1 MASIVLTAVGTAI
14 GSTVG
19 APTMG
24 AQLGRMAGTAIE
36 SRGSGVSARRHHEG
50 ARLEDLAVQTSTY
63 GRMIPQVFGS
73 VRIAGNVI
81 WSRPIKEVATTATIR
96 SGGGKGGR
104 VGGGGGSSQRTT
116 TETTYQYFVTLAI
129 AIAEGEITRL
139 DRVWADAK
147 LLDLSTGNYRIYLGT
162 ETQLP
167 DPAME
172 AVYGVGKV
180 PAYRG
185 LAYVVIEDFP
195 LAAFGNRIPNFSFE
209 VTRKA
214 LQKDVGDAP
223 VEAMVK
229 SLMLIP
235 GSGEFVYDTTIGYKL
250 GGQYVNGV
258 WAQQGTQSPMNAH
271 TPTGQANVTVA
282 LDQMKET
289 FPNLE
294 WVGLV
299 VNWFATSLDTASCE
313 IFPCVEYSDAVSTT
327 PNLWSVAGYT
337 RATAR
342 RVGYENNLPRYGG
355 TPDDASLVRLVAAL
369 RARGYKI
376 FFYPMLLVD
385 LPGKPWRG
393 FITGAP
399 STVPNFFTRAN
410 GYNRFIQ
417 HYAALMAGKID
428 AFAIGTELR
437 DITAITSGAGVFPAV
452 SQLITLAANVK
463 ATLGSLVKV
472 TYAADWSEYHHT
484 TGGWYNLDPLWA
496 SSAIDMIGIDAYF
509 PLTDAPQTGYDRAA
523 IEAGWTSGEGYD
535 WYYTDATRT
544 TKASLAPAYA
554 WKNIAW
560 WWNNT
565 HVNPNNVATPWVPGS
580 KPIWFTEYGFPS
592 VDGCANEPNV
602 FIDASSSAS
611 AYPRFSRGRV
621 DFMAQRQAIAAT
633 ESVWNNSTMVTHK
646 FLWTWDARPYPYWPD
661 LLSVWSDGRNW
672 VTGHWVQGKLGGS
685 QVAAVVESIFTT
697 LGLPDTAINSSALQA
712 SLDGFVIERRSTAR
726 AILEQLTRAYQFVFK
741 ESGGVIY
748 LMPRSQQASLTID
761 RAELVPEKEDES
773 PLKMIREE
781 VSALPQRVEVQY
793 LQRLQRYAT
802 SVQSASRENEV
813 GTEEVTTIALSLVLS
828 DAHARAIADY
838 QLASR
843 WRSRTEF
850 EFVLPIRYAALEVGD
865 IITLAD
871 GAFSYRLRLTR
882 IQLGRPGMLRIRA
895 MEDEAV
901 SYEANPDRRGSDD
914 GLNFR
919 PVPTTRL
926 ETMELPAFPQDDID
940 DITVRFAGT
949 GLGEGWEGTS
959 ILRMNGLA
967 GEPEILA
974 ALDQQAR
981 MGVTLG
987 ALPEGQTQRFDRA
1000 TVLEVLMLGD
1010 ASLSSATEADVL
1022 AGANV
1027 ALVGQEVIQFT
1038 TATSLGEGKFR
1049 LEGLLRGRSGT
1060 EYAVSGHVAGERFV
1074 MLDERL
1080 RTLVIPPSSRGL
1092 TWALKPVTYGQSDS
1106 TVEATNYTVNAR
1118 ALMPLAPVHLT
1129 AQRDA
1134 SGNASLRWIRRARH
1148 GGDWRSEVDIPLMES
1163 AELYD
1168 VEIIKAGLVVR
1179 SWRVSTPEQLY
1190 TAAQQVAD
1198 LGAVSAAICFRVYQI
1213 SGLVG
1218 RGQVAE
1224 AVV

>member
-1 MASIVLTAVGTAI
+1 MASIILTAVGTTI

-19 APTMG
+19 APGVG
-24 AQLGRMAGTAIE
+24 AQLGRIAGTAIDA
-36 SRGSGVSARRHHEG
+36 RRSGNARRHYEG

-81 WSRPIKEVATTATIR
+81 WSRPIKEVATTTTIR

-104 VGGGGGSSQRTT
+104 SSGSSSQRTT
-116 TETTYQYFVTLAI
+116 TETTYQYYVTLAI

-172 AVYGVGKV
+172 AVYGVGKT

-185 LAYVVIEDFP
+185 MAYVMIEDFP

-214 LQKDVGDAP
+214 LQNDVGDAP

-271 TPTGQANVTVA
+271 TPTGQTNVTVA

-299 VNWFATSLDTASCE
+299 VNWFATSLDTANCE
-313 IFPCVEYSDAVSTT
+313 IFPCVEYSDAMTTT
-327 PNLWSVAGYT
+327 PNLWNVAGYT

-342 RVGYENNLPRYGG
+342 RVGYDGNAPRYGG
-355 TPDDASLVRLVAAL
+355 TPDDASFVRLVTAL

-393 FITGAP
+393 FITGAA
-399 STVPNFFTRAN
+399 STIPNFFTRVN

-417 HYAALMAGKID
+417 HYTTLMAGKID

-437 DITAITSGAGVFPAV
+437 DVTAITSGNGVFPAV
-452 SQLITLAANVK
+452 SQLMTLAASVK
-463 ATLGSLVKV
+463 AALGSLVKV

-496 SSAIDMIGIDAYF
+496 SSAIDMVGIDAYF
-509 PLTDAPQTGYDRAA
+509 PLTDAPQSGYDRAT
-523 IEAGWTSGEGYD
+523 IEQGWTSGEGYD
-535 WYYTDATRT
+535 WYYSDAART
-544 TKASLAPAYA
+544 VKASLAPAYA

-565 HVNPNNVATPWVPGS
+565 HVNPNGVATPWVPGS

-592 VDGCANEPNV
+592 VDGCTNEPNV
-602 FIDASSSAS
+602 FFDTSSSAS

-633 ESVWNNSTMVTHK
+633 ESVWANSPMVTHK

-685 QVAAVVESIFTT
+685 QVAAVVESIFTK
-697 LGLPDTAINSSALQA
+697 LGLADAAINSTALQA

-741 ESGGVIY
+741 ESGGVIH
-748 LMPRSQQASLTID
+748 LLPRAQQVSLTID
-761 RAELVPEKEDES
+761 RTALVPEKEDAS
-773 PLKMIREE
+773 PLKIIREE
-781 VSALPQRVEVQY
+781 AAALPQRVEVQY

-802 SVQSASRENEV
+802 SVQAASRAGV
-813 GTEEVTTIALSLVLS
+813 AGTEEVETITLSLVLS
-828 DAHARAIADY
+828 DAHARAVADY
-838 QLASR
+838 HLATR
-843 WRSRTEF
+843 WRSRAQF
-850 EFVLPIRYAALEVGD
+850 EFTLPIRYAALEVGD
-865 IITLAD
+865 IITLTD

-882 IQLGRPGMLRIRA
+882 VQLGRPGMLRIRA

-901 SYEANPDRRGSDD
+901 SYEVNPDRRGSDD

-919 PVPTTRL
+919 PVPATRL
-926 ETMELPAFPQDDID
+926 ETIELPAFPQDDVD

-949 GLGEGWEGTS
+949 SLGQGWEGAS
-959 ILRMNGLA
+959 ILRANGLA

-981 MGVTLG
+981 MGVTLT
-987 ALPEGQTQRFDRA
+987 ALPISQTQRFDPA

-1010 ASLSSATEADVL
+1010 ASLSSAAQADVL
-1022 AGANV
+1022 NGANV

-1038 TATSLGEGKFR
+1038 TATALGEGKFQ
-1049 LEGLLRGRSGT
+1049 LKGLLRGRVGT
-1060 EYAVSGHVAGERFV
+1060 EYALSAHAAGERFI

-1080 RTLVIPPSSRGL
+1080 RTLVIPSSYRGL
-1092 TWALKPVTYGQSDS
+1092 NWALKPVTYGQSDS
-1106 TVEATNYTVNAR
+1106 AVTADNYVIAAR
-1118 ALMPLAPVHLT
+1118 SLMPLAPVHLQ

-1134 SGNASLRWIRRARH
+1134 GGNVTLRWIRRARH
-1148 GGDWRSEVDIPLMES
+1148 GGDWRSEVDIPLMEA

-1168 VEIIKAGLVVR
+1168 VEIIKAGAVVR
-1179 SWRVSTPEQLY
+1179 SWRVNVPEQLY
-1190 TAAQQVAD
+1190 TAAQQIAD
-1198 LGAVSAAICFRVYQI
+1198 LGGVAASIRFRVYQI
-1213 SGLVG
+1213 SALVG

-1224 AVV
+1224 ALV